1 MITKARAEPRSSS
14 YSWPDE
20 ICGDPVAELAR
31 RFVMNLRAVVGARS
45 MSEIETITGV
55 GPATL
60 SRILNGH
67 AWPDGYTIAR
77 LEIRLGAHLW
87 PATTG

>member
-1 MITKARAEPRSSS
+1 MARRTRPEPHDCS

-20 ICGDPVAELAR
+20 ICRDPVAELAR
-31 RFVMNLRAVVGARS
+31 GFVMNLRAAVGDRS
-45 MSEIETITGV
+45 LSEIETITGV
-55 GPATL
+55 NPATL

-77 LEIRLGAHLW
+77 LEVRLGVDLW
-87 PATTG
+87 PELEV